1 MSEYTVHDL
10 IDKID
15 YEGGMSSAIDYG
27 IRIEEYAIPK
37 NLKNDWAEMVEAY
50 QAFAELRDSL
60 EAELEVLANNTP
72 MEDDY

>member
-10 IDKID
+10 LNKID
-15 YEGGMSSAIDYG
+15 DEGGIDCAIDYG
-27 IRIEEYAIPK
+27 IRIEKYDIPK
-37 NLKNDWAEMVEAY
+37 NLKNDWAEMAEAY

-60 EAELEVLANNTP
+60 EAELEVLANNTS